1 VIVGVAIALYAYS
14 KSRKPKTDS
23 SAVAQSP
30 KDDDKGNGSGN
41 KNIAPNNTYSQTQQ
55 PQTLQQTPAQS
66 ATYTTPPPPPL
77 PIQQEE
83 TEQLSWKGEKLRETI
98 QIFQQKGAISPQTAL
113 TAKELGL
120 SRIFERIIE
129 RRGEKTK
136 IFVQI
141 NGKYYLDQKA
151 LADMKQ
157 QRAGNENIAD

>member
-1 VIVGVAIALYAYS
+1 MIVVVAIALYAYS

-30 KDDDKGNGSGN
+30 KDDDEGNGSGN

-66 ATYTTPPPPPL
+66 ATYTTPPPL

-120 SRIFERIIE
+120 SRMFVRIM
-129 RRGEKTK
+129 EKRKGQTK
-136 IFVQI
+136 IFIQI
-141 NGKYYLDQKA
+141 NGKYYLNQKA
-151 LADMKQ
+151 LEENKQ
-157 QRAGNENIAD
+157 